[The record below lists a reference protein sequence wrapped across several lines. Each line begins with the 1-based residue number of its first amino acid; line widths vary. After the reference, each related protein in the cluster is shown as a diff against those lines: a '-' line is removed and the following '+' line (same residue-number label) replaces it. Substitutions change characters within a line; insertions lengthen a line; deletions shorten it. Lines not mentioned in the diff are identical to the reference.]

1 MSTLAAEGLVAGL
14 LILSF
19 TTVGILMAVLVMFRY
34 TKPNKANEI
43 ASLDVDC

>member
-1 MSTLAAEGLVAGL
+1 MSSLAAEGLVAGL

-34 TKPNKANEI
+34 TKPNEI
-43 ASLDVDC
+43 GSLDVDC